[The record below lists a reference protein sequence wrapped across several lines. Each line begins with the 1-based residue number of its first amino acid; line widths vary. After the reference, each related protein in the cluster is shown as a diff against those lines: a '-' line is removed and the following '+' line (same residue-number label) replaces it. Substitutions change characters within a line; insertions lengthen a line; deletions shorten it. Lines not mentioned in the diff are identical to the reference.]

1 VDQSRLPTDTVITAD
16 AWPRTRRPLPWLIA
30 GFLAAVYLIPI
41 DGVHLKI
48 PLPFSSDFDRFC
60 VAAIV
65 ATWVTVAVA
74 GNRREAVIRLRPRGW
89 AAGMTAFISVVVI
102 SITINI
108 GRITNL
114 GEWDTTQKKLAVLV
128 AMIAMFAIFTL
139 TLRVAELRAFT
150 ALIAILATIT
160 AIGTTY
166 EEKTDENIF
175 YTTAASVLSPIAT
188 VDPPPTEENV
198 PGAPGRPVVS
208 GPTRQALSVTS
219 ILGMS
224 IPFAVV
230 LAAVAPTTRRRILWG
245 LAACV
250 IFTGALITQRRSGLV
265 VPAFALL
272 AMFMLRPRQ
281 FLRLV
286 PFGIVALAIGLV
298 LSGGGFSAVNQV
310 FGNSGDKYSTEGRT
324 ADYEAIVP
332 DLLTTPALGR
342 GFGTLDSIRH
352 DTYRIFDNEYLD
364 EVYQVGLL
372 GLLAFLALIL
382 TPLLIVRYVLRSD
395 NPYRGPPALAAGA
408 GCLAFGIAA
417 GLYDILNF
425 PQAPYLFLFMAAVCT
440 CAASV
445 EVPSTART
453 RAALRAGSTALHPH
467 PADRGLIDRDPAGQT
482 A

>member
-1 VDQSRLPTDTVITAD
+1 VEAPRLSPDTVITAD
-16 AWPRTRRPLPWLIA
+16 AWPRTRRPLPWLLA
-30 GFLAAVYLIPI
+30 GFLATIFLIPI
-41 DGVHLKI
+41 DAVHLKI

-65 ATWVTVAVA
+65 ATWATAALA
-74 GNRREAVIRLRPRGW
+74 GRRREAVIRFRPRGW
-89 AAGMTAFISVVVI
+89 AAGMIAFAFVVVA
-102 SITINI
+102 SLAVNI

-114 GEWDTTQKKLAVLV
+114 AEWDVAQKKLAVLF
-128 AMIAMFAIFTL
+128 ALFALFAIVTL
-139 TLRVAELRAFT
+139 TLRVAELRSFS
-150 ALIAILATIT
+150 ALIAVLATIT
-160 AIGTTY
+160 AIGTIY

-175 YTTAASVLSPIAT
+175 YTTASSVFSPIAT
-188 VDPPPTEENV
+188 VDPPQTEESI
-198 PGAPGRPVVS
+198 PGRPGRPVIT
-208 GPTRQALSVTS
+208 GPTRQSLSVTS

-230 LAAVAPTTRRRILWG
+230 LAAVAPTMRRRILWG

-272 AMFMLRPRQ
+272 AMFVLRPRQ
-281 FLRLV
+281 LLRLV
-286 PFGIVALAIGLV
+286 PFGVVALAIGLV
-298 LSGGGFSAVNQV
+298 LSGGGFSAVNQI
-310 FGNSGDKYSTEGRT
+310 FGNSGDKYSTQGRT

-332 DLLTTPALGR
+332 DLMTTPILGR
-342 GFGTLDSIRH
+342 GYGTLDSLRH

-364 EVYQVGLL
+364 EVYQVGFI

-382 TPLLIVRYVLRSD
+382 TPLVIVRYVLRSD
-395 NPYRGPPALAAGA
+395 NPLRGPPALAAAA

-417 GLYDILNF
+417 ALYDILNF
-425 PQAPYLFLFMAAVCT
+425 PQAPYLFLFMAAICT

-445 EVPSTART
+445 EVPSTEASSIAHGVGRRPRLSPAPAR
-453 RAALRAGSTALHPH
+453 G
-467 PADRGLIDRDPAGQT
+467 GLAGQS